1 VVDVTTTSGMRVIRS
16 AERDHWRNS
25 WLDSWQSFPATGNF
39 DLAANAFGVLLVHN
53 DDVIAPGEG
62 LDAHQHASVEIVTW
76 VVEGALVHRDSEG
89 NTGTIRPGV
98 AQRMSAGERVV
109 HSERNASSRLSDERL
124 RVVQMWVAPDGAGGP
139 SDYGQRDFT
148 AQLDAGGLV
157 TMVSGL
163 PRDAGTG
170 AIGIGNAHAALHA
183 ARLGTGDSVTVP
195 SAPYLHLYVVRG
207 AVDVAAGTGA
217 GAGDAGGPGGAGG
230 GSGGDTDG
238 PVTVS
243 EGDAVRASRIE
254 GLTVHGTD
262 SGDHRAEV
270 LVWEMHAAVA

>member
-1 VVDVTTTSGMRVIRS
+1 MRVIRS

-98 AQRMSAGERVV
+98 AQRMSAGDRVV

-124 RVVQMWVAPDGAGGP
+124 RVVQMWVTPDGAGGP
-139 SDYGQRDFT
+139 SDYDQRDFS
-148 AQLDAGGLV
+148 QRLDAGGLV

-163 PRDAGTG
+163 PRDAGG
-170 AIGIGNAHAALHA
+170 DAIGIGNAHVALHA
-183 ARLGTGDSVTVP
+183 ARPGAGDPVTVP
-195 SAPYLHLYVVRG
+195 SAPYVHLYVVHG
-207 AVDVAAGTGA
+207 DVEVAAGA
-217 GAGDAGGPGGAGG
+217 VGG
-230 GSGGDTDG
+230 GESDDGRHEGETDG
-238 PVTVS
+238 PATLGA
-243 EGDAVRASRIE
+243 GDAVRATRT
-254 GLTVHGTD
+254 GALTVRGIG
-262 SGDHRAEV
+262 SGNAPAEV
-270 LVWEMHAAVA
+270 LIWEMHAAVG